1 MKKIILISCIA
12 LFFNCK
18 KKQSDKTL
26 QVKKETKITAKGTIE
41 LTLDGKT
48 YIYDDIN
55 WEKSRIKN
63 EKTLRLII
71 RQDELPQ
78 IQFRFP
84 DIEKSLADG
93 KDTFSIPDL
102 YRRGFLPITLNFIV
116 TIKDKSS
123 EAVTFRKGKIKAS
136 FISNN
141 LKITFDGEGGPA
153 LDAETI
159 YPITGTININI

>member
-1 MKKIILISCIA
+1 MKKIILISCIV

-18 KKQSDKTL
+18 KERSDKT
-26 QVKKETKITAKGTIE
+26 QQAKKDIKITAKGTIE

-63 EKTLRLII
+63 EKNLRLFI
-71 RQDELPQ
+71 RHDELPE

-93 KDTFSIPDL
+93 QNTFDIPDL

-116 TIKDKSS
+116 TIKDKKR
-123 EAVTFRKGKIKAS
+123 EAVTFRKGEIKAS
-136 FISNN
+136 FKNNN
-141 LKITFDGEGGPA
+141 LKIVFDGEGGPV
-153 LDAETI
+153 LDAKTI
-159 YPITGTININI
+159 YSISGTININI